1 MPPNE
6 FHSNARRHGRK
17 RNVHKQTKSQDL
29 KITRQLIEASDAFFY
44 KRAPI
49 ERHWKAADLG
59 RDYYRRLNFYIALAF
74 VANFAFEVQAEMN
87 LREELFKREGSPSS
101 PEPPSSRKANA
112 VVAPAR
118 PAKRPA
124 KAGIPS
130 SGLMGR
136 AAAQHYGRGKVPQR
150 NATAAHDV
158 LTSGDIAEFVA
169 RIGDVFEPRSSPGE
183 TDSQGSASPVTPEGR
198 SGASVNSSM
207 QQSNATETVSAQP
220 AHSWYDLS
228 WLSRPFFDD
237 AGEGEY
243 EPSAWPFPGSAA
255 APARR
260 RYHVTRTP
268 NNQRREQESDGQ
280 GSHQNE
286 TGGHGHHHHGRH
298 HHGHH
303 HGHHHNTS
311 AVAPEPVLHQILGN
325 ILRRKD
331 DLGVFLMQ
339 ASGVDPYAMY
349 NRSSWAFFSIPS
361 TASDW
366 YLDSGINCYIDYQT
380 RSFTFNQRYDAR
392 IKDLPNLNKIY
403 WSMIATVKE
412 VAAQNITRELNETAR
427 SIYNFGPTRGG
438 TYTLKTITLV
448 EPVRGN
454 DSWTREGDL
463 QRSEMTSIGYLLE
476 VDDKH
481 LGRRESYIIAPAHHP
496 PLIRVPTNKEG
507 QDHWIRRHLNLF
519 FNTKNKDINRYN
531 IIVTR
536 LLENYANIHLAFEDA
551 GNYLADNIVDAFKY
565 EAYGETRLEK
575 MIHRM
580 QWVVP
585 FYSAWLAFQ
594 RHEYTEAVVR
604 TVLDVIAVASGPF
617 AKAMQAAGML
627 TGSGRL
633 VTVAKNLQKLSNLD
647 IPSKVDGYGKQAVV
661 GLTGQ
666 VAGAPGRTFAYYLA
680 EHFAQDDD
688 KNTLNRLVG
697 GGYAGRSENQ
707 AQIESV
713 VETNR
718 QD

>member
-1 MPPNE
+1 
-6 FHSNARRHGRK
+6 
-17 RNVHKQTKSQDL
+17 
-29 KITRQLIEASDAFFY
+29 
-44 KRAPI
+44 
-49 ERHWKAADLG
+49 
-59 RDYYRRLNFYIALAF
+59 
-74 VANFAFEVQAEMN
+74 
-87 LREELFKREGSPSS
+87 
-101 PEPPSSRKANA
+101 
-112 VVAPAR
+112 
-118 PAKRPA
+118 
-124 KAGIPS
+124 
-130 SGLMGR
+130 
-136 AAAQHYGRGKVPQR
+136 
-150 NATAAHDV
+150 
-158 LTSGDIAEFVA
+158 
-169 RIGDVFEPRSSPGE
+169 
-183 TDSQGSASPVTPEGR
+183 
-198 SGASVNSSM
+198 
-207 QQSNATETVSAQP
+207 
-220 AHSWYDLS
+220 
-228 WLSRPFFDD
+228 
-237 AGEGEY
+237 
-243 EPSAWPFPGSAA
+243 
-255 APARR
+255 
-260 RYHVTRTP
+260 
-268 NNQRREQESDGQ
+268 
-280 GSHQNE
+280 
-286 TGGHGHHHHGRH
+286 
-298 HHGHH
+298 
-303 HGHHHNTS
+303 
-311 AVAPEPVLHQILGN
+311 
-325 ILRRKD
+325 
-331 DLGVFLMQ
+331 
-339 ASGVDPYAMY
+339 
-349 NRSSWAFFSIPS
+349 
-361 TASDW
+361 
-366 YLDSGINCYIDYQT
+366 
-380 RSFTFNQRYDAR
+380 
-392 IKDLPNLNKIY
+392 
-403 WSMIATVKE
+403 
-412 VAAQNITRELNETAR
+412 
-427 SIYNFGPTRGG
+427 
-438 TYTLKTITLV
+438 
-448 EPVRGN
+448 
-454 DSWTREGDL
+454 
-463 QRSEMTSIGYLLE
+463 
-476 VDDKH
+476 
-481 LGRRESYIIAPAHHP
+481 
-496 PLIRVPTNKEG
+496 LIRVPTNKEG